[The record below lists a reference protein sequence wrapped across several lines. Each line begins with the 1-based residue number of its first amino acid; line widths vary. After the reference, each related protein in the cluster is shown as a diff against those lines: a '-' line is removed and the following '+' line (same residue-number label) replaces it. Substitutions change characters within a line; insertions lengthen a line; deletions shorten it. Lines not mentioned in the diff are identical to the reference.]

1 MNLLSLQWFTPLVQ
15 LILYSIVFSGAN
27 LTLLHEDDLL
37 KKCLTG
43 KDDPTVM
50 SKNQEKC
57 KEVNKGET
65 SHKKT
70 KNRIKQEKNNYIRRE
85 ISVVSIILV

>member
-1 MNLLSLQWFTPLVQ
+1 MQWFTPLVQ
-15 LILYSIVFSGAN
+15 LILYSSVFSGAN
-27 LTLLHEDDLL
+27 LTLLYEDDLL

-50 SKNQEKC
+50 SKNQE
-57 KEVNKGET
+57 VNKGET
-65 SHKKT
+65 SHKKS